1 MEKAWIV
8 LIIGAI
14 LFFAGIAG
22 QIFGLRKGKARNPDQ
37 RRAGFLVLRIVC
49 GVVGFWLVAVS
60 VAKVAHLSAT
70 GHW

>member
-8 LIIGAI
+8 LIVGAV
-14 LFFAGIAG
+14 LFLAGIAG
-22 QIFGLRKGKARNPDQ
+22 QFFGLGKNKSSSPDQ
-37 RRAGFLVLRIVC
+37 RRARFLVLRIVC